1 MILNDLALV
10 QMRQKQFDQA
20 ELLLANA
27 FQIGEP
33 DSPIIYTNRVICLM
47 EMGRVEEAGKFVEQ
61 VVERFAEAAD
71 TEVIRRFREAWP
83 TTTA

>member
-1 MILNDLALV
+1 
-10 QMRQKQFDQA
+10 MRQKQFDQA

-33 DSPIIYTNRVICLM
+33 DSPIIYTNRMICLM
-47 EMGRVEEAGKFVEQ
+47 EMGRVEAGKFVDQ

-71 TEVIRRFREAWP
+71 TEVIRRFREGWP
-83 TTTA
+83 TTRA